1 MFVKFRR
8 LLKAAGFLD
17 KLDKKGKGG
26 VSRKTQ
32 SPIRLLFSDSKPLQK
47 DWSFF
52 LILNFNVF
60 LIALKEKQGTSL
72 GFRL

>member
-47 DWSFF
+47 TGVSFNSQF
-52 LILNFNVF
+52 QCV
-60 LIALKEKQGTSL
+60 LIALTEKQCTSL